1 MIHNLSNHNNKI
13 INVIKGIYSNVHCQF
28 IQNIREQGNFGSEK
42 TVLLSFETKF
52 VSISKS
58 YLSLICHKI
67 LKVLQRVPDGLQ

>member
-1 MIHNLSNHNNKI
+1 MY
-13 INVIKGIYSNVHCQF
+13 IKGIYSNVRCQF
-28 IQNIREQGNFGSEK
+28 IIQNIRKQGNFGSEK
-42 TVLLSFETKF
+42 TLLLSFETKF